1 MSEQT
6 SFDSSSSQGVF
17 LRFYTHVH
25 ARHNGLLVSEWLL
38 EMAKRHKLGGGS
50 VFRATAGFGRHGVLH
65 HEAFFELA
73 DDLPQKIEFLL
84 SEPNAQTL
92 LRLVREA
99 GVDLVY
105 AWSPVHFGILG
116 KEGTG

>member
-1 MSEQT
+1 MSFDT
-6 SFDSSSSQGVF
+6 SFDSGSIQGVF

-25 ARHNGLLVSEWLL
+25 SRHHGMLVSEWLL
-38 EMAKRHKLGGGS
+38 EQAKRHELGGGS

-65 HEAFFELA
+65 HEDFFELA

-84 SEPNAQTL
+84 TEPNAHTL

-105 AWSPVHFGILG
+105 AWSPVHLGILG
-116 KEGTG
+116 KQGKP

>member
-1 MSEQT
+1 MSIDT
-6 SFDSSSSQGVF
+6 AFDNRPANGIF

-25 ARHNGLLVSEWLL
+25 ARHDGLLISEWLL
-38 EMAKRHKLGGGS
+38 ELAKRNKLGGGS

-73 DDLPQKIEFLL
+73 DDLPEKIEFLL
-84 SEPNAQTL
+84 SEANAQTL
-92 LRLVREA
+92 LRLVRET

-105 AWSPVHFGILG
+105 AWSPVHFGVLG
-116 KEGTG
+116 KEDIE

>member
-1 MSEQT
+1 MSPET
-6 SFDSSSSQGVF
+6 SFDHGSINGIF

-25 ARHNGLLVSEWLL
+25 ARHDGLLISEWLL
-38 EMAKRHKLGGGS
+38 ELAKRHKLGGGS

-73 DDLPQKIEFLL
+73 DDLPEKIEFLL

-105 AWSPVHFGILG
+105 AWSPVHFGKVEQI
-116 KEGTG
+116 

>member
-1 MSEQT
+1 MST
-6 SFDSSSSQGVF
+6 DASLHNAPANGVF

-25 ARHNGLLVSEWLL
+25 ARHEGLLLSEWLL
-38 EMAKRHKLGGGS
+38 ELAKRNKLGGGS

-73 DDLPQKIEFLL
+73 DDLPLKVEFLL
-84 SEPNAQTL
+84 SQAHAQTL
-92 LRLVREA
+92 LRLVQEA

-105 AWSPVHFGILG
+105 AWSPIHFGVLG
-116 KEGTG
+116 KEGAA

>member
-1 MSEQT
+1 MSLDI
-6 SFDSSSSQGVF
+6 SVHNPAANGIF

-25 ARHNGLLVSEWLL
+25 ARHDGLLMSEWLL
-38 EMAKRHKLGGGS
+38 ELAKRNKLGGGS

-73 DDLPQKIEFLL
+73 DDLPLKVEFLL
-84 SEPNAQTL
+84 SEANAQTL
-92 LRLVREA
+92 LRLAREA

-105 AWSPVHFGILG
+105 AWSPVHFGTLG
-116 KEGTG
+116 KEYDA